1 MSSGIPEEFAKKH
14 TSRVTCPNCQHE
26 FNFIHSKYGS
36 ITAVRASSVWIF
48 RCPRCNQKESFD
60 LTDHEYDSS
69 IPTYVDPGFG
79 KLFAFVIPLSIG
91 LAISVTVLSIFL
103 PSAYKALSLI
113 PLIPYIIAMV
123 WLTLLM
129 MKASKIKLWKP
140 A

>member
-1 MSSGIPEEFAKKH
+1 MTSNVPEQFAKKH
-14 TSRVTCPNCQHE
+14 TSKVKCPNCQFE

-36 ITAVRASSVWIF
+36 ITAVRAFNVQIF
-48 RCPRCNQKESFD
+48 KCPRCNQKESFD
-60 LTDHEYDSS
+60 LSDHEYDPS

-79 KLFAFVIPLSIG
+79 KFFGFIIPLSIG
-91 LAISVTVLSIFL
+91 LAISVTVLGIFL

-129 MKASKIKLWKP
+129 MKTSKIKLWKP